1 MDFESHLDSLIVLGL
16 ALASA
21 ATPLVLKLT
30 KTSRAVG
37 KLISGVMKFGVVSHA
52 DIDAAVERI
61 LSGGHPPNPFV
72 DFVGDVVAD
81 LITRLPD
88 YLMIPKNQRMEMIAS
103 VISDQSRSKFRRIV
117 PEIPDALERMK
128 WSRFQVVLKL
138 LHAWGVLSKVEED
151 KDA

>member
-1 MDFESHLDSLIVLGL
+1 MNFEKHLDSFIVLGL
-16 ALASA
+16 AVASA

-30 KTSRAVG
+30 KTSRAVS

-52 DIDAAVERI
+52 DIDAAVERV
-61 LSGGHPPNPFV
+61 LSGGRPPSPFV

-88 YLMIPKNQRMEMIAS
+88 YLLIPKDQRIEMIAS
-103 VISDQSRSKFRRIV
+103 VISDQSRSKFRKIV
-117 PEIPDALERMK
+117 PEIPDALESMK

-138 LHAWGVLSKVEED
+138 LHAWNVLSRVEED
-151 KDA
+151 TDV

>member
-1 MDFESHLDSLIVLGL
+1 MDFESHLDSFIVLGL

-30 KTSRAVG
+30 KTSRCIS
-37 KLISGVMKFGVVSHA
+37 KLISGVMKFGVVTHA

-61 LSGGHPPNPFV
+61 LSGGKPPNPFV

-81 LITRLPD
+81 LVTRLPD
-88 YLMIPKNQRMEMIAS
+88 YLMIPKDQRIEMVAA
-103 VISDQSRSKFRRIV
+103 VISDQTRSKFRRIV
-117 PEIPDALERMK
+117 PDIPGALEGMK

-138 LHAWGVLSKVEED
+138 LHAWNVLSRVEED
-151 KDA
+151 KDV